1 MRKSTL
7 SPLVEDD
14 RLNRKFGPPSF
25 RCLKVAAVKKAHESE
40 LKQSVLVDLTRPSDA
55 FEVIKS
61 YAVAHRSRRTTLA
74 RLAEKYGNSLYMKPI
89 PEGGYQLKCSNIL
102 EITWILENNWSP
114 IASFHHRMKFDLE
127 YINESYIKTV
137 AQAHKQLS
145 NPKLDTDER
154 TLLLAKIISTCLE
167 AQGQNHSVQE
177 STESESE
184 TVRIE
189 KRRKSLDKE
198 PEMPV
203 PKKKK
208 EDREVMA
215 PPKALPKKPKGKENV
230 AENHKTSKTGKRVNS
245 EIGDNIEGKKAKS
258 NIPEKV
264 LEPKNIVSHKRT
276 ANETENTKVNNDIKE
291 MELKNK
297 KSDNLTKDRELKET
311 GNENVKNP
319 NKMERENNNIAK
331 RSQKEI
337 ESKRPA
343 NTQNQNKEK
352 EGKPKNFNQGNKKP
366 EKGKKLISDECN
378 IPKKGDTNRERSGNT
393 VQSTKLADKLNM
405 KTVKENVHTSTKGKQ
420 VLEQTEV
427 KHKTDKPKNKNTLQG
442 KDDNKK
448 EKNVAKDKI
457 VSKPVKNIAN
467 DKVQMFNK
475 TKSLKETVV
484 EKPKNIENQPING
497 GKEATTKHH
506 TLSGNTINAKG
517 LKTHQNK
524 PKASITKSMNSTFIK
539 APKFDKRNPNL
550 QTSSKIP
557 QTTKKSSSA
566 ENILKKNPLR
576 ISPRKNL
583 TKFNTMSSLN
593 SSIWSSRSSTRIVNT
608 NIPRLVKKPIS
619 KTKS

>member
-1 MRKSTL
+1 MC
-7 SPLVEDD
+7 
-14 RLNRKFGPPSF
+14 F
-25 RCLKVAAVKKAHESE
+25 
-40 LKQSVLVDLTRPSDA
+40 Q
-55 FEVIKS
+55 
-61 YAVAHRSRRTTLA
+61 
-74 RLAEKYGNSLYMKPI
+74 

-102 EITWILENNWSP
+102 EITWILENNWSH
-114 IASFHHRMKFDLE
+114 IASFHHRMKFDLD

-145 NPKLDTDER
+145 NPKLDMDER

-167 AQGQNHSVQE
+167 AQGLKHSVQE

-208 EDREVMA
+208 EDSEVMA

-230 AENHKTSKTGKRVNS
+230 AENHKTSKTGKRVNH
-245 EIGDNIEGKKAKS
+245 EIGDNIEGKKAKN

-297 KSDNLTKDRELKET
+297 KSNNLTKDRELKET

-352 EGKPKNFNQGNKKP
+352 EGKPKNFNEGNKKP
-366 EKGKKLISDECN
+366 EKGKKLISVECI
-378 IPKKGDTNRERSGNT
+378 IPNKDDTNREKSGNT
-393 VQSTKLADKLNM
+393 VKSTKLADKLNM
-405 KTVKENVHTSTKGKQ
+405 KTVKENVHTS
-420 VLEQTEV
+420 
-427 KHKTDKPKNKNTLQG
+427 PK
-442 KDDNKK
+442 
-448 EKNVAKDKI
+448 
-457 VSKPVKNIAN
+457 
-467 DKVQMFNK
+467 MFNK

-506 TLSGNTINAKG
+506 TLSGNTVNAKG

-524 PKASITKSMNSTFIK
+524 PKASITKSMNSRFIK

-576 ISPRKNL
+576 ISPRNNL